1 MVFGKSI
8 VTGSI
13 EGRHKLF
20 VSKNLFSLGLD
31 GRCSTDEAWNASHV
45 YMYIDWS
52 LFMRGVCLMVVAV
65 RHISHGDAFRA
76 RGLANVVLFV
86 LIQNNALQSP
96 GLIYG
101 YEKS

>member
-1 MVFGKSI
+1 
-8 VTGSI
+8 
-13 EGRHKLF
+13 
-20 VSKNLFSLGLD
+20 
-31 GRCSTDEAWNASHV
+31 
-45 YMYIDWS
+45 
-52 LFMRGVCLMVVAV
+52 MVVSV
-65 RHISHGDAFRA
+65 RHISHGDAFKA

>member
-1 MVFGKSI
+1 
-8 VTGSI
+8 
-13 EGRHKLF
+13 
-20 VSKNLFSLGLD
+20 
-31 GRCSTDEAWNASHV
+31 
-45 YMYIDWS
+45 
-52 LFMRGVCLMVVAV
+52 MVVSV

-101 YEKS
+101 HEKS